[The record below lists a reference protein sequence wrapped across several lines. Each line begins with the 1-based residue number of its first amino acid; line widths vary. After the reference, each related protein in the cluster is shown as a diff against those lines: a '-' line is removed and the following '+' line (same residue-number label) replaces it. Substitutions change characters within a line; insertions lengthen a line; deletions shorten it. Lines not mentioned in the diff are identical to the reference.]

1 MCLRV
6 SVCVRINRQNKT
18 IKIKH
23 INISGDRAMSP
34 AQSEDSGLAAD
45 RGTTYATISL
55 PRDNAQAMGIEL
67 LGKLLNLICCSD
79 STFIR
84 KYIEFEY
91 RCVMILNRHHIDFR
105 SKGVFHSTLFC
116 LQVWQIMAQVQE
128 NIIIIIYFVG

>member
-1 MCLRV
+1 MRLRE

-91 RCVMILNRHHIDFR
+91 RCVMIDTTLTLEAKVCFIQHCSVCKCGRLWLK
-105 SKGVFHSTLFC
+105 SKK
-116 LQVWQIMAQVQE
+116 I
-128 NIIIIIYFVG
+128 